1 MEDLDKLFELIIKI
15 EKELDNSSNSCFNEE
30 MTLMLKI
37 INCECNYIVLLN
49 DYIRLQKSKYN

>member
-30 MTLMLKI
+30 MTLYCFIK
-37 INCECNYIVLLN
+37 
-49 DYIRLQKSKYN
+49 